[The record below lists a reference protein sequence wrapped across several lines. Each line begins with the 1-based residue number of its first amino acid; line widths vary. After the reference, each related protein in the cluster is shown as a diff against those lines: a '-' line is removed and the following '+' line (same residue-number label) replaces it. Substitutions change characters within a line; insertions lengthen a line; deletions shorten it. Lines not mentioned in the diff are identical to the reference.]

1 MNGIIEARHLPQ
13 SPASAAEVGRAMDI
27 GGVGWNTMGCAN
39 WSGEYPYAPR
49 AEFRIAWHSTDI
61 LLDYRVGERH
71 VRAGAECDG
80 GRVWEDS
87 CCEFF
92 CSPTDDGPYYNI
104 ECNCA
109 GVLLVGAGHG
119 RHLREAAPAEV
130 LGGISRWASLGA
142 GTFGTRQAPAQWRL
156 SLVIPVGT
164 FFRHKIGELSGR
176 DFRANFYKCGDSLP
190 EPHFMSWRPVDS
202 PRPDFHRPESFGTVR
217 FAQ

>member
-1 MNGIIEARHLPQ
+1 MSNLIEVRPLPLG
-13 SPASAAEVGRAMDI
+13 PTSAAEVGPAMDA
-27 GGVGWNTMGCAN
+27 GGVGWNSMGCAN
-39 WSGEYPYAPR
+39 WSGEYPYAPY
-49 AEFRIAWHSTDI
+49 AEFRIAHHSTDI

-71 VRAGAECDG
+71 VRAMAECDG

-92 CSPTDDGPYYNI
+92 CSPTDDGTYYNI

-109 GVLLVGAGHG
+109 GVLLVGVGHD

-130 LGGISRWASLGA
+130 LRGISRWSSLGT
-142 GTFGTRQAPAQWRL
+142 GPFGTREAPASWRL

-164 FFRHKIGELSGR
+164 FFRHDIRQLSGH
-176 DFRANFYKCGDSLP
+176 DFRANFYKCGDRLP

-202 PRPDFHRPESFGTVR
+202 PRPDFHRPKSFGTLR